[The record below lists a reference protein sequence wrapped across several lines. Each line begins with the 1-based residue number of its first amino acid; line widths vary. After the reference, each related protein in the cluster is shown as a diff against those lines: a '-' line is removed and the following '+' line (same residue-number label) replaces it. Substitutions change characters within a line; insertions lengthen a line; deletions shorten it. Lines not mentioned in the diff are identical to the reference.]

1 MTLQTRVSASGFFFV
16 WEDERVVLIWSVFYL
31 MIRIWLLYNLIKTF
45 NILDKTIINRNEL
58 FIAYIY
64 WACTN
69 VCVYKKTL
77 RSLETLGEVDI
88 VWPLEDWRTCKCW
101 IVARISIISAD
112 RLWFDVLTFIIPKNQ
127 TKLIHQIAIH
137 DKKNSN
143 N

>member
-16 WEDERVVLIWSVFYL
+16 WGDERVVLIWSVFYL

-69 VCVYKKTL
+69 VCVYKKNL